1 MGHRLTRIYTR
12 TGDQGATGLS
22 DGSRIGKDH
31 LRIEAIGDIDELNS
45 VLGLLLSHDLPK
57 DIRHSVSEIQQTL
70 FDIGG
75 ELSMPGA
82 NTLGEE
88 PIAQLEQQL
97 EMYNATLTPLREFIL
112 PGSTEASARC
122 HPARAVCRRAERRVV
137 ALTRE
142 EAVNQNVLSYL
153 NRLSDLLFVISRVLT
168 RLGNGREIYWRSPRM
183 RSEGREK

>member
-12 TGDQGATGLS
+12 TGDRGSTGLS
-22 DGSRIGKDH
+22 DGSRIDKDH
-31 LRIEAIGDIDELNS
+31 PRIEAIGDIDELNS

-57 DIRHSVSEIQQTL
+57 DIRHSLGDVQQTL

-75 ELSMPGA
+75 ELSMPTA
-82 NTLGEE
+82 RALSEE
-88 PIAQLEQQL
+88 PVARLEQQL

-122 HPARAVCRRAERRVV
+122 HLARAVCRRAERHVV
-137 ALTRE
+137 ALSHGE
-142 EAVNQNVLSYL
+142 PVNENVLSYL

-183 RSEGREK
+183 RSETQGE

>member
-12 TGDQGATGLS
+12 TGDQGSTGLS
-22 DGSRIGKDH
+22 DGSRTGKDH
-31 LRIEAIGDIDELNS
+31 LRIEAIGDIDELNC
-45 VLGLLLSHDLPK
+45 VLGLLLSHQLPI
-57 DIRHSVSEIQQTL
+57 DIRHSLSEIQQTL

-82 NTLGEE
+82 ETLGEE
-88 PIAQLEQQL
+88 PVGQLEQQL

-122 HPARAVCRRAERRVV
+122 HLARAVCRRAERHVV
-137 ALTRE
+137 ALSRS
-142 EAVNQNVLSYL
+142 EAVNPRALAYL

-168 RLGNGREIYWRSPRM
+168 HLGNGREIYWRSPKM
-183 RSEGREK
+183 RGSNA

>member
-12 TGDQGATGLS
+12 TGDEGSTGLS

-31 LRIEAIGDIDELNS
+31 LRIEAIGDIDELNC
-45 VLGLLLSHDLPK
+45 VLGLLLSHQLPI
-57 DIRHSVSEIQQTL
+57 DIQHSLSEIQQTL

-75 ELSMPGA
+75 ELSLPGA
-82 NTLGEE
+82 DTLSEE
-88 PIAQLEQQL
+88 AVTQLEQQL

-122 HPARAVCRRAERRVV
+122 HLARSVCRRAERHVV
-137 ALTRE
+137 ALARS
-142 EAVNQNVLSYL
+142 EAVSPRVLAYL

-168 RLGNGREIYWRSPRM
+168 RLGNGREIYWRSPKM
-183 RSEGREK
+183 RGSNA